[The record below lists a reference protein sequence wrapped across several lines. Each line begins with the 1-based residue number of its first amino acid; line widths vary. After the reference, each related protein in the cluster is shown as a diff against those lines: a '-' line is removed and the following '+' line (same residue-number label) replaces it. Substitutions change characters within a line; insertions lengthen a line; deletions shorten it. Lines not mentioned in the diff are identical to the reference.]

1 MKAKLIFFLLW
12 FSIYLSAQSF
22 DPMVNRAWEHNKMLH
37 VKKFQLDA
45 ASSALKEAKS
55 LYGPT
60 VVFGTQY
67 TLASGG
73 RSINFPVGDLL
84 NPVYGTLNQLTQT
97 NAFPQIENVNEQ
109 FLPNNFYD
117 ARFRITQPIYY
128 PDLAI
133 NKKLKAE
140 AIVTKE
146 LEVKAFKRELSKEV
160 MIAYF
165 SVMTSKKAIAIYESA
180 DTLIT
185 EAKRTTQSM
194 IKNGIAL
201 PSAFS
206 RIENQASNN
215 MSQKIDAMAKHTNA
229 ISYFKFLTGMI
240 KDEVID
246 EIELPELP
254 VIIDDKVGLRED
266 IQQINQGIKMQSLAI
281 EKENNYYIPKIGA
294 QLDLGSQDFDF
305 GFEPYALLGINLEVN
320 IFDSKRNSYKKEA
333 IKAEIL
339 SLESQK
345 SHVEDLISLQIEI
358 AKENVLSAI
367 NQANTYKSRITA
379 TDRIYQDVQKKYREG
394 TANYLDLIDAQTQVT
409 HINQQYNIA
418 QNNAWVKWAEYVYA
432 TALYPIQ

>member
-22 DPMVNRAWEHNKMLH
+22 EPMVNRAWEHNKMLQ

-180 DTLIT
+180 DTLIN

-201 PSAFS
+201 PSALS

-229 ISYFKFLTGMI
+229 ISYFKFLTGMT
-240 KDEVID
+240 KDEVIE

-254 VIIDDKVGLRED
+254 VIIDNKLGLRED

-281 EKENNYYIPKIGA
+281 EKENNYYVPKIGA

-320 IFDSKRNSYKKEA
+320 IFDSKRNSYKKDA

-432 TALYPIQ
+432 TASYPIQ

>member
-1 MKAKLIFFLLW
+1 VKAKLIFFLLW
-12 FSIYLSAQSF
+12 FSIYLNAQPF
-22 DPMVNRAWEHNKMLH
+22 EPMVNRAWEHNIMLQA
-37 VKKFQLDA
+37 KKFQLDA

-128 PDLAI
+128 PDLAN

-140 AIVTKE
+140 AIATKE

-201 PSAFS
+201 PSALS

-215 MSQKIDAMAKHTNA
+215 MSQKIDAMANHTNA
-229 ISYFKFLTGMI
+229 ISYFKFLTGMT
-240 KDEVID
+240 KDEVIE
-246 EIELPELP
+246 EIGLPELP
-254 VIIDDKVGLRED
+254 IIIDDKVGLRED

-281 EKENNYYIPKIGA
+281 EKENNFYIPKIGA

-320 IFDSKRNSYKKEA
+320 IFDSKRNSYKKDA

-345 SHVEDLISLQIEI
+345 SHVEDLISLKIEI

>member
-1 MKAKLIFFLLW
+1 MKVKIFFIIVC
-12 FSIYLSAQSF
+12 FSLRLSGQSF
-22 DPMVNRAWEHNKMLH
+22 EPIVKRAWEHNKLLNA
-37 VKKFQLDA
+37 KKFQLDA
-45 ASSALKEAKS
+45 ASLSLREAKS

-60 VVFGTQY
+60 IVFGTQY
-67 TLASGG
+67 TLAAGG
-73 RSINFPVGDLL
+73 RSISFPVGDLL

-97 NAFPQIENVNEQ
+97 SAFPQIENVNEQ

-133 NKKLKAE
+133 NKKLKSE
-140 AIVTKE
+140 AIVSKDIE
-146 LEVKAFKRELSKEV
+146 IKAFKRELSKEV
-160 MIAYF
+160 MTAYF
-165 SVMTSKKAIAIYESA
+165 AVMTSKKAIAIYEAA
-180 DTLIT
+180 DTLII

-201 PSAFS
+201 PSALS

-215 MSQKIDAMAKHTNA
+215 LSQKIDATANHTNA
-229 ISYFKFLTGMI
+229 INYFKFLTGMA
-240 KDEVID
+240 KEENVVDVA
-246 EIELPELP
+246 LPELP
-254 VIIDDKVGLRED
+254 IIIDDKVGLRED

-281 EKENNYYIPKIGA
+281 QKENNFYKPKFGA

-320 IFDSKRNSYKKEA
+320 IFDSKRNSFKKEA

-345 SHVEDLISLQIEI
+345 SHVEDMISLQIDI

-367 NQANTYKSRITA
+367 NQANTYKSRIAA

-409 HINQQYNIA
+409 QVNQQYIIA
-418 QNNAWVKWAEYVYA
+418 QNNSWVKWAEFVYA
-432 TALYPIQ
+432 TASFPID

>member
-22 DPMVNRAWEHNKMLH
+22 EPMVNRAWEHNKMLH
-37 VKKFQLDA
+37 AKKFQLDA

-55 LYGPT
+55 LYGPI

-140 AIVTKE
+140 AIATKE

-201 PSAFS
+201 PSALS

-215 MSQKIDAMAKHTNA
+215 MSQKIDAIANHTNA
-229 ISYFKFLTGMI
+229 ISYFKFLTGMT
-240 KDEVID
+240 KDEVVE

-281 EKENNYYIPKIGA
+281 EKENNFYIPKIGA

-320 IFDSKRNSYKKEA
+320 IFDSKRNSYKKDA

-418 QNNAWVKWAEYVYA
+418 QNNAWVKWAEYIYA
-432 TALYPIQ
+432 TASYPIQ